1 MPASCF
7 SGVGKCVF
15 IICSELSFTY
25 FKYFILLIPQ
35 GDRKGEKAGLLF
47 YEYIFIHFLCSQ
59 RSQITL
65 GLVSSAVYKQEHSS
79 PEEGFCP
86 NKKTY
91 NIMTYQKKFVFDFN
105 NIAGYI
111 VAYTSP
117 TFPTSTCDL

>member
-1 MPASCF
+1 M
-7 SGVGKCVF
+7 F

-35 GDRKGEKAGLLF
+35 GGRKGEKAGLLF
-47 YEYIFIHFLCSQ
+47 YKYIFIHFQCSQ

-65 GLVSSAVYKQEHSS
+65 GLVSSAIYKQEHSS
-79 PEEGFCP
+79 LEEGFCP

-91 NIMTYQKKFVFDFN
+91 KIMTYQKKFVFDFN
-105 NIAGYI
+105 NIAGCI